1 MLAQALACPRPVGR
15 HMSVSRRVNAAL
27 PPVATF
33 SDPER
38 LEQGGTGS
46 GDAEPSRVLLVETSG
61 HSLAGAV
68 PVLEARGRSVVR
80 ASGVEDAVAQASA
93 APVGMVILG
102 GSIGAAGA
110 AALRESLRTKRGKAD
125 IPILVVAEPGDSDI
139 LDWVLRNDAADAVV
153 GPLDPAVL
161 SCRMEKLSRA
171 ARAEHDLKTAKEQA
185 EGAIDTIAQLSEIIG
200 RQASEHKLELA
211 STLEKLSEKERQLR
225 QSQKMEALG
234 QLAGGVAHEFNNQL
248 TVMSGFARAAL
259 DSPDKPERMRECLSE
274 VIAASDRAAILTG
287 QMLLLSRDQVIS
299 PVVMDLGDAIENM
312 YQVLRWAAGGS
323 VDLVFENLDC
333 GAIARAD
340 PVQLSQAM
348 LNLAVNARD
357 AMPQGGRLTISC
369 DTVALDESFRISHHH
384 HAVTPG
390 DYVKL
395 QVQDTGSGMDQA
407 TLDRIFD
414 PFFTTKEAGKG
425 TGLGLSV
432 VFAIVEQCGG
442 MIDVES
448 NLGLGTTF
456 TLYFPLCDE
465 PITPLSRSEV
475 NSVADGVGG
484 TILLVEDEPAV
495 RELVS
500 MSLRGAG
507 YDVLPTQD
515 GLEAIE
521 VMREAGADIELFV
534 TDVVMP
540 GLSGTDLAA
549 IFERDYPGKPV
560 LFMSGYAPALEEHL
574 NRNGNLSHFIG
585 KPFKPNDLVEKVNQI
600 MNESKTGQVK
610 VV

>member
-1 MLAQALACPRPVGR
+1 
-15 HMSVSRRVNAAL
+15 MSVSPRVNAPL
-27 PPVATF
+27 PPIAKF
-33 SDPER
+33 PEPQR

-46 GDAEPSRVLLVETSG
+46 GKAEQSRILLVESPG
-61 HSLAGAV
+61 HSLAAAI
-68 PVLEARGRSVVR
+68 PVLEGRGRSIGR
-80 ASGVEDAVAQASA
+80 ASGIDDAAAQASA
-93 APVGMVILG
+93 KPTGMVILS
-102 GSIGAAGA
+102 GSVGAAGA
-110 AALRESLRTKRGKAD
+110 AMLRESLRTKRGQAD

-139 LDWVLRNDAADAVV
+139 LDWVLQSDAADAVI
-153 GPLDPAVL
+153 GPIDPAVL
-161 SCRMEKLSRA
+161 TYRMEKLSRA
-171 ARAEHDLKTAKEQA
+171 ARTESSLRTVKEQA

-211 STLEKLSEKERQLR
+211 STLDKLSEKERQLR
-225 QSQKMEALG
+225 HAQKMEALG

-274 VIAASDRAAILTG
+274 VVAASDRAAILTG

-299 PVVMDLGDAIENM
+299 PIVMDLGDAIENM

-357 AMPQGGRLTISC
+357 AMPQGGRLIISC

-384 HAVTPG
+384 NAVTPG

-448 NLGLGTTF
+448 NLGLGTAF

-465 PITPLSRSEV
+465 PITPLSRSEAH
-475 NSVADGVGG
+475 SVADGDGG

-500 MSLRGAG
+500 MSLRSAG
-507 YDVLPTQD
+507 YDVLPALD

-521 VMREAGADIELFV
+521 VMREAGEDIELFI

-549 IFERDYPGKPV
+549 IFERDFPGRPV

-574 NRNGNLSHFIG
+574 NRNGDLSHFIG
-585 KPFKPNDLVEKVNQI
+585 KPFKPNELVEKVNQI
-600 MNESKTGQVK
+600 MIESKAGQVK

>member
-1 MLAQALACPRPVGR
+1 M
-15 HMSVSRRVNAAL
+15 
-27 PPVATF
+27 
-33 SDPER
+33 
-38 LEQGGTGS
+38 
-46 GDAEPSRVLLVETSG
+46 LVESPG
-61 HSLAGAV
+61 HGLEAAI
-68 PVLEARGRSVVR
+68 PVLEDRGHSVVR
-80 ASGVEDAVAQASA
+80 VSGIRDGIAQASS
-93 APVGMVILG
+93 
-102 GSIGAAGA
+102 GSIDLVIMSGALGAAGV
-110 AALRESLRTKRGKAD
+110 AALRDSL
-125 IPILVVAEPGDSDI
+125 PIRCGQTNVPFLVVAEPGDSDT
-139 LDWVLRNDAADAVV
+139 LDWVLQCAAADAIL
-153 GPLDPAVL
+153 GPIDPAVL
-161 SCRMEKLSRA
+161 AYRMEMLLQATRTE
-171 ARAEHDLKTAKEQA
+171 RDLRIAKEQA
-185 EGAIDTIAQLSEIIG
+185 EGAIDMIAQLSEIIG
-200 RQASEHKLELA
+200 RQASDHKTELA
-211 STLEKLSEKERQLR
+211 STLDKLSEKERQLR
-225 QSQKMEALG
+225 HAQKMEALG

-259 DSPDKPERMRECLSE
+259 NSPNKPERMRECLCE
-274 VIAASDRAAILTG
+274 VIAASDRAAVLTG

-299 PVVMDLGDAIENM
+299 PVVMNLGSAIENM
-312 YQVLRWAAGGS
+312 YQVLRWAAGGN
-323 VDLVFENLDC
+323 VDLVFDNLEC

-357 AMPQGGRLTISC
+357 AMPQGGRLTVSC
-369 DTVALDESFRISHHH
+369 DTVALDENFRISHHH
-384 HAVTPG
+384 SRIIPG

-448 NLGLGTTF
+448 ELGLGTTF

-465 PITPLSRSEV
+465 PITQVSRSDG
-475 NSVADGVGG
+475 NAIADGIGG

-507 YDVLPTQD
+507 YDVLPAHD
-515 GLEAIE
+515 GLEAVE
-521 VMREAGADIELFV
+521 VMREAGADVELFI

-540 GLSGTDLAA
+540 GLSGTDLAT
-549 IFERDYPGKPV
+549 IFERDFPGKPV
-560 LFMSGYAPALEEHL
+560 LFMSGYVPALEEHL
-574 NRNGNLSHFIG
+574 SSKGDLSHFIG
-585 KPFKPNDLVEKVNQI
+585 KPFKPNELIDKVNQI
-600 MNESKTGQVK
+600 MRKSRADQAMAT
-610 VV
+610 